1 MQLAISKP
9 GLGSLSSSVLHK
21 LYSQVRENRSTSKAD
36 QCSINLSLEVEGGD
50 TRIET
55 NHDEERD
62 GKKKKKQKKK
72 RKKNEFTMIYR
83 EDIVR

>member
-1 MQLAISKP
+1 M
-9 GLGSLSSSVLHK
+9 
-21 LYSQVRENRSTSKAD
+21 RENRSTSKAD

-72 RKKNEFTMIYR
+72 RKKMNLQ
-83 EDIVR
+83 